1 MEAALDRAVLVVVS
15 GLVSGAGASVVV
27 VATAVS
33 AAESVENG
41 TVRKTETEDCD
52 KL

>member
-15 GLVSGAGASVVV
+15 GLVSPGAGASVVV

-52 KL
+52 